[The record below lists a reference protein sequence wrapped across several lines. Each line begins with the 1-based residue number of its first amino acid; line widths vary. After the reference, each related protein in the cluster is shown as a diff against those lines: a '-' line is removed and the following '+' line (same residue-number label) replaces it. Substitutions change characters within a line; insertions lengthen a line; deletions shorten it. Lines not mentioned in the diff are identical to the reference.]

1 MRLLHDKGYDKQ
13 FCPVRFSCPAILH
26 NFHLKK
32 TSFCPSELSGRV
44 LILGDPGAT
53 SRDDVIFSARKFA
66 SRAEEHSS
74 ALEVN
79 FRAENITS
87 FRPVTPLVSEDAD

>member
-1 MRLLHDKGYDKQ
+1 LRLLHDTI
-13 FCPVRFSCPAILH
+13 S
-26 NFHLKK
+26 NFVQYGFHVQPYYTIFILKK
-32 TSFCPSELSGRV
+32 TYFCPSELSGRV

-87 FRPVTPLVSEDAD
+87 FRLVTPLVSEDAD